1 MEEVVNYNDIIKQ
14 SFLNMHSSGGITIAD
29 IGASLLVTFLISLCI
44 FWVYKTTFKGV
55 LYTHSF
61 NISLVMV
68 SMVTAL
74 IIMTISTNLILSL
87 GMVGALSIVRFR
99 TAVKDPLDI
108 VFMFWA
114 ISVGIANGAMQFQL
128 SIVGSLFIGV
138 VLYMFTNIKL
148 TNNPYLLV
156 VNYKNGFDDE
166 VMRHINSKV
175 SKYKIKSKTVSSD
188 NVELTLEVRVLKG
201 NTDFVNEIS
210 DNEVISNIV
219 LVSYDGDYVS

>member
-1 MEEVVNYNDIIKQ
+1 
-14 SFLNMHSSGGITIAD
+14 
-29 IGASLLVTFLISLCI
+29 
-44 FWVYKTTFKGV
+44 
-55 LYTHSF
+55 
-61 NISLVMV
+61 
-68 SMVTAL
+68 
-74 IIMTISTNLILSL
+74 
-87 GMVGALSIVRFR
+87 
-99 TAVKDPLDI
+99 
-108 VFMFWA
+108 MFWA

-219 LVSYDGDYVS
+219 LANSDFNYDF